1 MEMFFN
7 GQESNNG
14 NNWFDCE
21 SIENEECSNVDL
33 TFRFGKDDDYY
44 EKIFRSTN
52 GLVMPGGIASFRY
65 SGIS

>member
-21 SIENEECSNVDL
+21 NIENEECSNVDL
-33 TFRFGKDDDYY
+33 TFRFGKID
-44 EKIFRSTN
+44 ILWPLPIGIIN
-52 GLVMPGGIASFRY
+52 GLDYGNYKNI
-65 SGIS
+65 ILCLD